1 MHGLQSTKLLP
12 LPLISCCCPSIF
24 AISQATGRKKLIIA
38 GIVTDVCVLF
48 PTLSALAEGYEVY
61 IVVDASGT
69 FSEAVRDASLMRAT
83 QAGAY
88 LINWFAVA
96 CELQKDWRL
105 PPRAGQGLADL
116 LAAHLPE
123 YGNLITSHKTA
134 QGS

>member
-1 MHGLQSTKLLP
+1 M
-12 LPLISCCCPSIF
+12 
-24 AISQATGRKKLIIA
+24 
-38 GIVTDVCVLF
+38 
-48 PTLSALAEGYEVY
+48 
-61 IVVDASGT
+61 VDASGT

-116 LAAHLPE
+116 LATHLPE
-123 YGNLITSHKTA
+123 YGNLITSHKAA